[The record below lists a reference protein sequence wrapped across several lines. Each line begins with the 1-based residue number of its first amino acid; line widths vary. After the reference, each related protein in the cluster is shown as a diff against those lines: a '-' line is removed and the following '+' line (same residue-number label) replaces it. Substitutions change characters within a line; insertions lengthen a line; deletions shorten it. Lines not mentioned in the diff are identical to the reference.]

1 MSAAAGRM
9 ASKAG
14 QAAGKIASKANEAG
28 SGKGKDSALQKGA
41 KRDPELYVRID
52 GYWLKE
58 RLLTC
63 GADPPHNHDRCLWH
77 GWLSFWTQAH
87 FIVFRSPS

>member
-9 ASKAG
+9 VGKAG

-41 KRDPELYVRID
+41 KRDPELYVR
-52 GYWLKE
+52 
-58 RLLTC
+58 T
-63 GADPPHNHDRCLWH
+63 H
-77 GWLSFWTQAH
+77 
-87 FIVFRSPS
+87 RSTAS

>member
-9 ASKAG
+9 VGKAG

-41 KRDPELYVRID
+41 KRDPELYVRKDIT
-52 GYWLKE
+52 LV
-58 RLLTC
+58 
-63 GADPPHNHDRCLWH
+63 A
-77 GWLSFWTQAH
+77 
-87 FIVFRSPS
+87 